1 MPPILGRCTGCVMV
15 RALGS
20 RPAYPRCMARTLLS
34 LLLLSLCLSC
44 TREPPEP
51 AAAPTSSASGLTAS
65 GYLFVTLTWGDSGL
79 AVTEWRRV
87 EGELPRQRRPVE
99 QAWRL
104 ELVDVEGRVAWTK
117 QLVPANQVR
126 GEIEGD
132 GGALKGVHV
141 TQSEATLGVAV
152 PAEAV
157 HGTLRLMGEAW
168 TLPEGD
174 PRRAGREPYSW
185 VELGRATIEERP

>member
-1 MPPILGRCTGCVMV
+1 
-15 RALGS
+15 
-20 RPAYPRCMARTLLS
+20 MARMLLS
-34 LLLLSLCLSC
+34 LLLLSLFLSC
-44 TREPPEP
+44 TREPAEP
-51 AAAPTSSASGLTAS
+51 ATAPAASDLTAS

-87 EGELPRQRRPVE
+87 EGELQRPRRPVE

-104 ELVDVEGRVAWTK
+104 ELVDIEGRVAWTK

-126 GEIEGD
+126 GETEGD

-141 TQSEATLGVAV
+141 TRSEATLGVAV

-174 PRRAGREPYSW
+174 PRRAGHEPHSW
-185 VELGRATIEERP
+185 VELGRAKLEVRP